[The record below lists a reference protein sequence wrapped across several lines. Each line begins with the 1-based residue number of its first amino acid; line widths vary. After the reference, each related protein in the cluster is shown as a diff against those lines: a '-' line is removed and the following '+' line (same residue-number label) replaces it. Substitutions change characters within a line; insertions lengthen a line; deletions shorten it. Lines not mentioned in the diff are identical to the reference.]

1 MQHYSSKH
9 ALPATVTRRVK
20 ARLAGVGIAGASALV
35 GGTALASTASA
46 ASVWDSVAACESGG
60 NWAINTG
67 NGFYGGLQFTNS
79 TWLGYGG
86 GAYAPRADL
95 ASKSAQIT
103 IAQRTLASQGPGAW
117 PVCSVRAG
125 LTRSNGGA
133 SSSVAVAA
141 APAPVRVAAPST
153 SRTATRAPAA
163 VAPRASTKA
172 PVRTTAPI
180 SSPPTTTAKPGK
192 LFTVKSGDS
201 LSKLAA
207 ANKVAGGWQ
216 TLWALN
222 AKTVSNPN
230 LIFVGQQLHLPA

>member
-86 GAYAPRADL
+86 GAYAP
-95 ASKSAQIT
+95 
-103 IAQRTLASQGPGAW
+103 
-117 PVCSVRAG
+117 
-125 LTRSNGGA
+125 
-133 SSSVAVAA
+133 
-141 APAPVRVAAPST
+141 APT
-153 SRTATRAPAA
+153 SRRSPRRSPSPSAPWPARARARGRSARSGPA
-163 VAPRASTKA
+163 
-172 PVRTTAPI
+172 
-180 SSPPTTTAKPGK
+180 
-192 LFTVKSGDS
+192 
-201 LSKLAA
+201 
-207 ANKVAGGWQ
+207 
-216 TLWALN
+216 
-222 AKTVSNPN
+222 
-230 LIFVGQQLHLPA
+230 